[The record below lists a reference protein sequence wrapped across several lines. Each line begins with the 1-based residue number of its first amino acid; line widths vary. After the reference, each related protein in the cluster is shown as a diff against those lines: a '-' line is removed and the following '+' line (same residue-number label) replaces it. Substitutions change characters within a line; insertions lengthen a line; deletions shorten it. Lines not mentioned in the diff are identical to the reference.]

1 MTALLDQ
8 IIQCARSGLNQ
19 TEAAERCGCNR
30 SYVSLIARRHGLT
43 FASYRRRR
51 DDEAPVCSDP
61 PNVTIERACR
71 ILAAVAHP
79 KWSPGD
85 DLLIM
90 ELRDKGSDFTSMA
103 YHLKRQRVT
112 VEQRWHRLRIVPLMV
127 EALRVA
133 LRHRLS
139 YAATAEVTL

>member
-1 MTALLDQ
+1 MTALLDK
-8 IIQCARSGLNQ
+8 IIDCARSGLNQ

-30 SYVSLIARRHGLT
+30 SYISLIARRHGLT

-51 DDEAPVCSDP
+51 DDEVPVSSDP
-61 PNVTIERACR
+61 PNVTLDRACR

-90 ELRDKGSDFTSMA
+90 DLRASGADFTSIA
-103 YHLKRQRVT
+103 DDLKRQRVT

-127 EALRVA
+127 EALQVA
-133 LRHRLS
+133 VRANLK
-139 YAATAEVTL
+139 YAALDEMTL